1 MHTHMNAQKPKK
13 RKTRGTAAA
22 GTRPAAGSRAA
33 RPRRPAASPEPVG
46 RATLADEAY
55 RRIRDMILNL
65 ELFPGQTILLGD
77 LAAQLGVSRT
87 PVRQAVER
95 LSSGMEGLL
104 QMVPRKG
111 IMVSFPDAED
121 MREIYEIMQGLEGQA
136 VRLTL
141 KRLDGDGLTAL
152 QTAISL
158 QQDALTA
165 GDRIAWAEADRGF
178 HAALIEAAGNR
189 RLRELVG
196 LFRDQLNQT
205 RVATLYLRGIE
216 SLQESTSEHRELVE
230 ALRARELDRALRI
243 HNRHRER
250 TISEL
255 PAIVQHSVRMM
266 MQARIGAART

>member
-1 MHTHMNAQKPKK
+1 
-13 RKTRGTAAA
+13 
-22 GTRPAAGSRAA
+22 
-33 RPRRPAASPEPVG
+33 
-46 RATLADEAY
+46 
-55 RRIRDMILNL
+55 
-65 ELFPGQTILLGD
+65 
-77 LAAQLGVSRT
+77 
-87 PVRQAVER
+87 
-95 LSSGMEGLL
+95 MEGLL

-141 KRLDGDGLTAL
+141 KRLDGDGLEAL

-165 GDRIAWAEADRGF
+165 GDRIAWAEADRRF